1 MTETVKPKAP
11 KFELSSHPDF
21 RVVHVNAFFGGLN
34 PIEGRITFYTDII
47 EPKMKENGNAGD
59 MELDKVQR
67 EQQIDLRFS
76 PMDFIN
82 LANWMNNHIKRLE
95 ESGLLKK
102 EDIARTKQSN
112 MPIV

>member
-1 MTETVKPKAP
+1 MTSTAKLKEPI
-11 KFELSSHPDF
+11 FELSSHPDF

-47 EPKMKENGNAGD
+47 EPKLKDSEVAGD
-59 MELDKVQR
+59 MELGKVQR
-67 EQQIDLRFS
+67 ERQIDLRFS

-82 LANWMNNHIKRLE
+82 LANWMNSHIKRLE
-95 ESGLLKK
+95 DSGLIKK

>member
-1 MTETVKPKAP
+1 MATKTPIKLP

-21 RVVHVNAFFGGLN
+21 RVVHINAFFGGLS
-34 PIEGRITFYTDII
+34 PFEGRLTFYTDII
-47 EPKMKENGNAGD
+47 EPKMKESEIAGD
-59 MELDKVQR
+59 MEIDKIQR
-67 EQQIDLRFS
+67 ERQIDLRMS

-82 LANWMNNHIKRLE
+82 LANWMNSHIKRLE
-95 ESGLLKK
+95 DLGLLKK